1 MTIKM
6 RLDTDGLRA
15 LIKDNPTLELEIGKA
30 VMDNIRADEIKGRV
44 EGQIREVLKGM
55 AENKG
60 YWSAPNWVIKDA
72 GFRQAVDKAVGEA
85 LNLTIDEHIKAKVQD
100 LVGSA
105 LRVERELLTRDVKR
119 MLQELVTPELAKEI
133 LREKILL

>member
-55 AENKG
+55 VENKG
-60 YWSAPNWVIKDA
+60 YWSTPNWVIKDA

-105 LRVERELLTRDVKR
+105 LRFERELLTQDVKR